1 MSLLEISTGEELS
14 KIYFHFKFKHV
25 FRDVMGEQHIDPIT
39 VDKLPPPNIPLQ
51 VPPHTGAAVGSLDDS
66 LQNCLSLAPKQP
78 KKDVKKMLDYAGKTL
93 RFSAELVSVLPVD
106 KYRSFIISYFLEDD
120 SLSIFEPA
128 RPNSGMR

>member
-1 MSLLEISTGEELS
+1 
-14 KIYFHFKFKHV
+14 
-25 FRDVMGEQHIDPIT
+25 MGEQHVEAIT

-51 VPPHTGAAVGSLDDS
+51 VPPHSGAAVGSLDDS

-78 KKDVKKMLDYAGKTL
+78 KKDMKKMLDYAGKTL

-106 KYRSFIISYFLEDD
+106 RYRTFIISYYLEDD

-128 RPNSGMR
+128 RPNSGMRQV